1 MATEK
6 GTKLRKR
13 AFFDLV
19 RRFRKATDPKEIVRL
34 GNELGRV
41 LFGKKI

>member
-6 GTKLRKR
+6 SAKVRKR

-19 RRFRKATDPKEIVRL
+19 RGFRKAADPKEIVRL
-34 GNELGRV
+34 GNELGKV
-41 LFGKKI
+41 LFGKKL